1 MRLDGRG
8 VLPGWELE
16 EEESKSERTL
26 ALGPA
31 VCLGHGFLIIKLSLK
46 GERGAQGRFLWSYGR
61 VLSPTEEPEQSIYE
75 VAFLRA
81 EAPWDAHGD
90 PRMQPLTPFLEVR
103 VKWKEYCSSLT
114 VTLRGSGMACDFAH
128 GRL

>member
-31 VCLGHGFLIIKLSLK
+31 VCQGHGFLIIKLSLK
-46 GERGAQGRFLWSYGR
+46 GELGAQGRFLLSYGR
-61 VLSPTEEPEQSIYE
+61 VLSPIQRSQSK
-75 VAFLRA
+75 AS
-81 EAPWDAHGD
+81 
-90 PRMQPLTPFLEVR
+90 
-103 VKWKEYCSSLT
+103 VKWRFCVQRPHGMPTGTHACSL
-114 VTLRGSGMACDFAH
+114 
-128 GRL
+128 